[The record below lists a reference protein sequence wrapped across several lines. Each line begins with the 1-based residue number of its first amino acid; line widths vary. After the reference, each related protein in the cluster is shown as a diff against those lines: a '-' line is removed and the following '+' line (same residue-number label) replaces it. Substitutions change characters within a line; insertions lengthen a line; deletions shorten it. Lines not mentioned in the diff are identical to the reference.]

1 MINKIYPSLSQV
13 VEGIPDG
20 STIAI
25 GGFGG
30 SGMPDDL
37 IDALIEQG
45 AKHLTII
52 SNNAGNGD
60 RGLAALLHAN
70 RVDKL
75 VCSFPRQKD
84 AYVFENLF
92 RNNSIQ
98 LEVVPQGTLAER
110 LRAAGCG
117 IGGFY
122 TRTALGTLLA
132 QGKEVKNID
141 GVDYLFEKAL
151 PVDYSLIYA
160 KASDRWGNLIYN
172 KTARNFAPVMA
183 MAAKTTLVA
192 VDEICE
198 LGSINP
204 EHVITPGIFVDRVG
218 LKTTASHSNT
228 AVQNAD
234 NTTNT
239 KLEMAQ

>member
-1 MINKIYPSLSQV
+1 MEMINKIFSSAIEIVQD
-13 VEGIPDG
+13 IPDG
-20 STIAI
+20 AIIAV

-30 SGMPDDL
+30 SGMPDEL

-45 AKHLTII
+45 AKHLTIV

-60 RGLAALLHAN
+60 KGLAALLKAH

-75 VCSFPRQKD
+75 ICSFPRQKD
-84 AYVFENLF
+84 AYVFEDLY
-92 RNNSIQ
+92 RNNQIQ

-122 TRTALGTLLA
+122 TRTGYGTLLA
-132 QGKEVKNID
+132 ENKETKLID
-141 GVDYLFEKAL
+141 GQSYVFEKAL
-151 PVDYSLIYA
+151 PVDFSLIYA

-183 MAAKTTLVA
+183 MAAQKTLVA
-192 VDEICE
+192 VDQIKE
-198 LGSINP
+198 LGGIDP
-204 EHVITPGIFVDRVG
+204 ETIITPGIFVDRVT
-218 LKTTASHSNT
+218 LKQSVAIP
-228 AVQNAD
+228 V
-234 NTTNT
+234 
-239 KLEMAQ
+239 